1 MSENTTIIDFKN
13 VQVHQDKAIILKDVN
28 FSINKGEFVY
38 LIGKTGSGKSSLMK
52 LLYGELNLKEGEI
65 QAAGYNIKKLKRKD
79 VPFLRRKLGI
89 IFQDFKLLQDRSIYD
104 NLDFVLRATGH
115 KEKLDIKAIIKTV
128 LEMVGL
134 EAKAQKWPHELSGG
148 EQQRIVIARALLNNP
163 ELILAD
169 EPTGHLDP
177 QTSEEIMNLLQEIN
191 KSGTTIL
198 FATHD
203 FILYEKFPHRTLKFE
218 DGVVID
224 LPIK

>member
-1 MSENTTIIDFKN
+1 MSETAAIIDFKSVN
-13 VQVHQDKAIILKDVN
+13 VHQGKTVILKEVN
-28 FSINKGEFVY
+28 FTINKGEFVY

-52 LLYGELNLKEGEI
+52 LLYGELALKDGSI
-65 QAAGYNIKKLKRKD
+65 HAAGYDIKSLKRKD

-89 IFQDFKLLQDRSIYD
+89 IFQDFKLLQDRSVYD
-104 NLDFVLRATGH
+104 NLEFVLRATGH
-115 KEKLDIKAIIKTV
+115 TEKADIEAIIKTV

-134 EAKAQKWPHELSGG
+134 ETKAMQWPHELSGG

-218 DGVVID
+218 GAEVKD
-224 LPIK
+224 LPGR

>member
-1 MSENTTIIDFKN
+1 MSETPAIIDFKSVN
-13 VQVHQDKAIILKDVN
+13 VHQGKTVILKDVN
-28 FSINKGEFVY
+28 FTINKGEFVY

-52 LLYGELNLKEGEI
+52 LLYGELALKDGSI
-65 QAAGYNIKKLKRKD
+65 HAAGYDIKSLKRKD

-89 IFQDFKLLQDRSIYD
+89 IFQDFKLLQDRSVYD
-104 NLDFVLRATGH
+104 NLEFVLRATGH
-115 KEKLDIKAIIKTV
+115 AEKEDIAAIIKTV

-134 EAKAQKWPHELSGG
+134 ENKALQWPHELSGG

-218 DGVVID
+218 GAEVMD
-224 LPIK
+224 LPGK

>member
-1 MSENTTIIDFKN
+1 MPGTSAIIDFKQ
-13 VQVHQDKAIILKDVN
+13 VQVYQGKTQILRNVDFK
-28 FSINKGEFVY
+28 IQKGEFVY

-52 LLYGELNLKEGEI
+52 LLYGELVLKEGELN
-65 QAAGYNIKKLKRKD
+65 AVGYDIKKLKRRE

-89 IFQDFKLLQDRSIYD
+89 IFQDFKLLQDRSVYD
-104 NLDFVLRATGH
+104 NLEFVLRATGH
-115 KEKLDIKAIIKTV
+115 EEKADIDAIIHTV

-134 EAKAQKWPHELSGG
+134 KHKAQHWPHEMSGG

-163 ELILAD
+163 ELIIAD

-177 QTSEEIMNLLQEIN
+177 QTSEEIMYLLQEIN
-191 KSGTTIL
+191 KAGTTIL

-218 DGVVID
+218 NQEVID
-224 LPIK
+224 LAVV

>member
-1 MSENTTIIDFKN
+1 MSESPSIIDFKN
-13 VQVHQDKAIILKDVN
+13 VNVHQGKTIILRDVN
-28 FSINKGEFVY
+28 FNIHKGEFVY

-52 LLYGELNLKEGEI
+52 LLYGELALKEGSI
-65 QAAGYNIKKLKRKD
+65 QAAGYDIKSLKRKD

-104 NLDFVLRATGH
+104 NLEFVLRATGH
-115 KEKLDIKAIIKTV
+115 TDKEDIAAIIKTV

-134 EAKAQKWPHELSGG
+134 ENKAQQWPHELSGG

-218 DGVVID
+218 GAEVKD
-224 LPIK
+224 LPGR

>member
-1 MSENTTIIDFKN
+1 MSETPAIIDFKSVN
-13 VQVHQDKAIILKDVN
+13 VHQGKTVILKDVN
-28 FSINKGEFVY
+28 FTINKGEFVY

-52 LLYGELNLKEGEI
+52 LLYGELTLKDGSI
-65 QAAGYNIKKLKRKD
+65 HAAGYDIKSLKRKD

-89 IFQDFKLLQDRSIYD
+89 IFQDFKLLQDRSVYD
-104 NLDFVLRATGH
+104 NLEFVLRATGH
-115 KEKLDIKAIIKTV
+115 TEKEDIAAIIKTV

-134 EAKAQKWPHELSGG
+134 ESKALQWPHELSGG

-218 DGVVID
+218 GTEVMD
-224 LPIK
+224 LPGR